1 MAHLIELVELSAD
14 TRSSNGLESQPDNL
28 LFLCYYDDDGDVAI
42 DGLDS
47 WSFAD
52 SNRVK
57 EILENGE
64 NLTPS
69 GVAFSRFE
77 VIENA
82 MGLDAIYRIP
92 ENAIDWIRT
101 WSGIIAY
108 FKD

>member
-1 MAHLIELVELSAD
+1 MAHLIELSQLSAD
-14 TRSSNGLESQPDNL
+14 TRAANGLESRPDNL
-28 LFLCYYDDDGDVAI
+28 LLVCHYDQDGNIII

-52 SNRVK
+52 ENRAK
-57 EILENGE
+57 EVLESKE

-69 GVAFSRFE
+69 GLEFSRFE
-77 VIENA
+77 IIQND
-82 MGLDAIYRIP
+82 MGLDAIYKIP
-92 ENAIDWIRT
+92 ENAIDWITT